1 MAHKDFLD
9 GLLNRPGGRIG
20 TADNLAGR
28 IARDKQGGT
37 NHTGWNPRPKGR

>member
-9 GLLNRPGGRIG
+9 GLFNRPGGRNW

-28 IARDKQGGT
+28 VARDKRDGT